1 MVPGASLSSVRE
13 ILENRLGKTLL
24 DLESELDAHLSA
36 RVAGELE
43 RNAARVTAEVRER
56 SRRELADHLNQA
68 VRRMRQA
75 PDGANL
81 GAALLDAAA
90 PFAAGVGLFRVDH
103 TTAFGEGIRGVPE
116 ESAAR
121 FRTREIAL
129 EGAPALA
136 EAVRSRDPVTAAAT
150 PAEVSEEL
158 ASLAAV
164 DSASARVFLY
174 PVVAGDRVPALV
186 CAWGEV
192 QGSAMELLAQIAA
205 AALCA
210 LPARGHLL
218 GIAPAPNGDNGE
230 KKAGP
235 SAWDALSS
243 EEQQWHLR
251 AQRSARVQVAEIRLF
266 EPEAVQAGRARHDLY
281 GAVRARID
289 TARESF
295 RKKFFS
301 ATPTMVDYLHLE
313 LVRTLAND
321 DPELLG
327 NEYPG
332 PMA

>member
-1 MVPGASLSSVRE
+1 MVPGVSLCSVRE
-13 ILENRLGKTLL
+13 ILESRLSKTLL
-24 DLESELDAHLSA
+24 DIESELEAHLAA
-36 RVAGELE
+36 RVAEELE
-43 RNAARVTAEVRER
+43 RNATRVTAEVRER

-75 PDGANL
+75 PDGASL
-81 GAALLDAAA
+81 VAALLDAAA
-90 PFAAGVGLFRVDH
+90 PLAAGVALFRVDH

-121 FRTREIAL
+121 FRRREIAL

-158 ASLAAV
+158 ASLAAKGE
-164 DSASARVFLY
+164 SGRVFLY

-192 QGSAMELLAQIAA
+192 QGSAMELLAQVAA

-210 LPARGHLL
+210 LPARGQLL
-218 GIAPAPNGDNGE
+218 GIAPAPNGE
-230 KKAGP
+230 KASGP
-235 SAWDALSS
+235 SAWDALSG

-266 EPEAVQAGRARHDLY
+266 EPAGVQAGRARHDLY

-289 TARESF
+289 AARESF
-295 RKKFFS
+295 HKKFFS

-327 NEYPG
+327 NNYPG
-332 PMA
+332 PLA